1 MYVFHLAADKV
12 APLREGTQTVLTAWV
27 CVISGCLWLAGPS
40 PLDITGQHVN
50 WAPGR
55 RSAPLT
61 MSNHSSRALSAGQP
75 PDFQESV

>member
-1 MYVFHLAADKV
+1 MHMFHLAADKV
-12 APLREGTQTVLTAWV
+12 APLGEGTQTVLTAWV
-27 CVISGCLWLAGPS
+27 CVISGRLWLSGPS

-61 MSNHSSRALSAGQP
+61 TSYPSSWALSAGQP
-75 PDFQESV
+75 PDFQASV